1 MNPIHNP
8 ELSLTPPLISLFQPQ
23 TARDRLSHNEES
35 ENRRGSKSDRPI
47 EVFETAPKW
56 KIEDN
61 NTEIRD
67 GSPKEITGE
76 ETEMSFLVS
85 EDMELDIARVF
96 EKVDRFNQQVSDLL
110 DSGKAMFNRLSR
122 EFEERVLM
130 IHKEQI
136 DKLQEEIKELR
147 ALDATN
153 EEMNVRLENAKCLL
167 QTVHGKAD
175 GKLGCSYCWE
185 GVAELSTKPLAVVL
199 LVYNI
204 LP

>member
-1 MNPIHNP
+1 M
-8 ELSLTPPLISLFQPQ
+8 ESVLEFES
-23 TARDRLSHNEES
+23 ARK
-35 ENRRGSKSDRPI
+35 RRKQ
-47 EVFETAPKW
+47 A
-56 KIEDN
+56 IEDN

-85 EDMELDIARVF
+85 EDMEQDIARVF
-96 EKVDRFNQQVSDLL
+96 EKVDKFNQQVSDLL
-110 DSGKAMFNRLSR
+110 EFGKAMFNRLSR

-153 EEMNVRLENAKCLL
+153 EEMNARLENAKCLL
-167 QTVHGKAD
+167 QTMHVKQ
-175 GKLGCSYCWE
+175 
-185 GVAELSTKPLAVVL
+185 
-199 LVYNI
+199 
-204 LP
+204 